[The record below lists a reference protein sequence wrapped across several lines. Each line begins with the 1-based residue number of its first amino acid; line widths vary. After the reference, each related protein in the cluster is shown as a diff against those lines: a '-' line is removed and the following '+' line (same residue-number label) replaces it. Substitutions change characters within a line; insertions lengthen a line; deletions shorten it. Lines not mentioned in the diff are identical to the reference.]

1 MKSKCR
7 EWSNSSRR
15 KEYWGSR
22 KSVMNLQDI
31 RRNLGYRI
39 TSPIVGIL
47 SKSGITPNTLT
58 LTNLVLNIVAAYVI
72 ATGHFLLGGVLILGS
87 GLFDLLDGAL
97 ARFTK
102 QTTKFGAV
110 LDSTVDR
117 ISEAAT
123 LCGLLIWYVPQE
135 GATLE
140 IALILAVLI
149 GSFLVSY
156 IRARAEGLGWQ
167 CQVGLFTRAERVIVL
182 AIGLL
187 VNQIFVHSVFVALCV
202 LAVFVFITVIQ
213 RLVYLWKQAR
223 IEGD

>member
-1 MKSKCR
+1 
-7 EWSNSSRR
+7 
-15 KEYWGSR
+15 
-22 KSVMNLQDI
+22 MNLIDI
-31 RRNLGYRI
+31 RRNLAYRI
-39 TSPIVGIL
+39 TNPLVGIL
-47 SKSGITPNTLT
+47 SKSGITPNALT
-58 LTNLVLNIVAAYVI
+58 LINLALNIVAAYVI
-72 ATGHFLLGGVLILGS
+72 ATNHLILGGVLVLVS

-102 QTTKFGAV
+102 QTTKFGAI

-117 ISEAAT
+117 ISEAAI

-135 GATLE
+135 DASLK
-140 IALILAVLI
+140 IVLIFIVLI

-187 VNQIFVHSVFVALCV
+187 INQIFIALCV
-202 LAVFVFITVIQ
+202 LAVFVFITVVQ
-213 RLVYLWKQAR
+213 RLAYLWKQGK
-223 IEGD
+223 IKGD

>member
-1 MKSKCR
+1 
-7 EWSNSSRR
+7 
-15 KEYWGSR
+15 
-22 KSVMNLQDI
+22 MNLQDI
-31 RRNLGYRI
+31 RRILAYRI

-47 SKSGITPNTLT
+47 SKSGITPNALT
-58 LTNLVLNIVAAYVI
+58 LTNLALNIVAAYVI

-97 ARFTK
+97 ARFSK

-140 IALILAVLI
+140 IVLILAVLI

-182 AIGLL
+182 AVGLL
-187 VNQIFVHSVFVALCV
+187 INQIFVALCI
-202 LAVFVFITVIQ
+202 LTVFVFVTVVQ
-213 RLVYLWKQAR
+213 RLVYVWNQEKTK
-223 IEGD
+223 GD

>member
-1 MKSKCR
+1 
-7 EWSNSSRR
+7 
-15 KEYWGSR
+15 
-22 KSVMNLQDI
+22 MNLQDI
-31 RRNLGYRI
+31 RRNLAYRI
-39 TSPIVGIL
+39 TSPIVGLL

-72 ATGHFLLGGVLILGS
+72 ATGHFLLGGLLILGS

-97 ARFTK
+97 ARFSK

-135 GATLE
+135 GATLV
-140 IALILAVLI
+140 IVLILAVLV

-156 IRARAEGLGWQ
+156 IRARAEGLCWQ
-167 CQVGLFTRAERVIVL
+167 CQIGLFTRAERVIVL

-187 VNQIFVHSVFVALCV
+187 VSRVFVHSVFVALCV
-202 LAVFVFITVIQ
+202 LAVFVFVTVVQ
-213 RLVYLWKQAR
+213 RLVYLWKQQKAN
-223 IEGD
+223 GD

>member
-1 MKSKCR
+1 
-7 EWSNSSRR
+7 
-15 KEYWGSR
+15 
-22 KSVMNLQDI
+22 MNLPDI
-31 RRNLGYRI
+31 RRNLAYRI
-39 TSPIVGIL
+39 TSPLVRIL
-47 SKSGITPNTLT
+47 SKSGIAPNTLT
-58 LTNLVLNIVAAYVI
+58 LTNLALNIVAAYVI
-72 ATGHFLLGGVLILGS
+72 ATGHFLLGGVLVLVS

-135 GATLE
+135 GTTLE
-140 IALILAVLI
+140 IVLVLAVLI

-156 IRARAEGLGWQ
+156 IRARAEGVGWQ

-182 AIGLL
+182 AVGLL
-187 VNQIFVHSVFVALCV
+187 INRILVHGVFVALCV
-202 LAVFVFITVIQ
+202 LAVFVFITVVQ
-213 RLVYLWKQAR
+213 RLIYLWKQAR

>member
-1 MKSKCR
+1 
-7 EWSNSSRR
+7 
-15 KEYWGSR
+15 
-22 KSVMNLQDI
+22 MNLQDI

-58 LTNLVLNIVAAYVI
+58 LTNLALNIVAAYVI

>member
-1 MKSKCR
+1 
-7 EWSNSSRR
+7 
-15 KEYWGSR
+15 
-22 KSVMNLQDI
+22 MNLPDI
-31 RRNLGYRI
+31 RRNLAYRI

-47 SKSGITPNTLT
+47 SKSGITPNALT
-58 LTNLVLNIVAAYVI
+58 LTNLALNIVAAYVI

-97 ARFTK
+97 ARFSK

-140 IALILAVLI
+140 IVLILAVLI

-182 AIGLL
+182 AVGLL
-187 VNQIFVHSVFVALCV
+187 INQIFVALCI
-202 LAVFVFITVIQ
+202 LAVFVFVTVVQ
-213 RLVYLWKQAR
+213 RLVHLWKQ
-223 IEGD
+223 EKTKGD

>member
-1 MKSKCR
+1 
-7 EWSNSSRR
+7 
-15 KEYWGSR
+15 
-22 KSVMNLQDI
+22 MNLIDI
-31 RRNLGYRI
+31 RRNLASRI
-39 TSPIVGIL
+39 TNPVVGIL
-47 SKSGITPNTLT
+47 SKIGITPNALT
-58 LTNLVLNIVAAYVI
+58 FINLALSIVAAYVI
-72 ATGHFLLGGVLILGS
+72 ATNHLILGGVLVLVS

-102 QTTKFGAV
+102 QTTKFGAI

-135 GATLE
+135 GASLK
-140 IALILAVLI
+140 IVLIFVVLI

-187 VNQIFVHSVFVALCV
+187 VNQIFIALCV
-202 LAVFVFITVIQ
+202 LVVFVFITVVQ
-213 RLVYLWKQAR
+213 RLVYLWKQGK
-223 IEGD
+223 IKGD

>member
-1 MKSKCR
+1 
-7 EWSNSSRR
+7 
-15 KEYWGSR
+15 
-22 KSVMNLQDI
+22 MNLQDI
-31 RRNLGYRI
+31 RRNLAHRI
-39 TSPIVGIL
+39 TSPIVEIL
-47 SKSGITPNTLT
+47 SKSGITPNALT
-58 LTNLVLNIVAAYVI
+58 LTNLALNIVAAYVI
-72 ATGHFLLGGVLILGS
+72 STGHFLVGGVLILGS

-97 ARFTK
+97 ARFSK

-140 IALILAVLI
+140 IVLILAVLV

-187 VNQIFVHSVFVALCV
+187 VNWIFVHSVFVALCV
-202 LAVFVFITVIQ
+202 LAVFVFVTVVQ